1 MFTGLS
7 GYGAANGRLNPVRKT
22 KRGERR
28 NNKEMNKK
36 ILASIFV
43 IGILALAM
51 GYGTIS
57 YYSDKE
63 ESTGNVF
70 QSGTIDLTLSGTI
83 PFTFYDIKP
92 SEDLDPVTVQ
102 FENIGQNPG
111 YLYNKITYI
120 ENDKAGNVVNLNADD
135 FAALI
140 YVEAVTYQHW
150 TYWEAADGNPA
161 HWGWGSIHD
170 DLPNWLDMDTYFGN
184 KDGFVSLYE
193 IKLAGWIPYDT
204 NTPEK
209 PLIAGD
215 AGKWVITFHMADSLE
230 SWPGGALKFNVE
242 DNWPQA
248 DGISMTWTAV
258 LKQTSGPPA

>member
-1 MFTGLS
+1 
-7 GYGAANGRLNPVRKT
+7 
-22 KRGERR
+22 
-28 NNKEMNKK
+28 MNKK

-70 QSGTIDLTLSGTI
+70 QSGTIDLILDGTI
-83 PFTFYDIKP
+83 PFAFYDIKP
-92 SEDLDPVTVQ
+92 SEDLAPVTVSFQ
-102 FENIGQNPG
+102 NIGQNPG
-111 YLYNKITYI
+111 YLYNKITYT
-120 ENDKAGNVVNLNADD
+120 ENDKAEVPESDGGNLNADD

-140 YVEAVTYQHW
+140 YVKNVTYQHY
-150 TYWEAADGNPA
+150 TYWEGTG
-161 HWGWGSIHD
+161 WGWGSIHN
-170 DLPNWLDMDTYFGN
+170 DLTKWKAGMDLNHDGN
-184 KDGFVSLYE
+184 VSLYE
-193 IKLAGWIPYDT
+193 MKQCGWIPYNTD
-204 NTPEK
+204 TPEE

-215 AGKWVITFHMADSLE
+215 AGRWVITFHMADSLE

-248 DGISMTWTAV
+248 DGIDMTWTAV

>member
-1 MFTGLS
+1 
-7 GYGAANGRLNPVRKT
+7 
-22 KRGERR
+22 
-28 NNKEMNKK
+28 MNKK

-51 GYGTIS
+51 GWGT
-57 YYSDKE
+57 YSWFSDTE
-63 ESTGNVF
+63 TSTGNVF
-70 QSGTIDLTLSGTI
+70 QSGTIDLTLFGDI

-92 SEDLDPVTVQ
+92 CEDLAPVNVSFQ
-102 FENIGQNPG
+102 NIGQNPG

-120 ENDKAGNVVNLNADD
+120 ENDKAGNVVDLNADD

-140 YVEAVTYQHW
+140 YVKAVTYQHW
-150 TYWEAADGNPA
+150 TYWEGTG
-161 HWGWGSIHD
+161 WGWGQLNN
-170 DLPNWLDMDTYFGN
+170 DLPNWLSMDSN
-184 KDGFVSLYE
+184 NDGYVSLYE
-193 IKLAGWIPYDT
+193 MEQIGWIPY
-204 NTPEK
+204 NTDDPEE

-215 AGKWVITFHMADSLE
+215 AGRWVITFHMADSLV
-230 SWPGGALKFNVE
+230 SWPGGALEFDVE

>member
-1 MFTGLS
+1 M
-7 GYGAANGRLNPVRKT
+7 RKT
-22 KRGERR
+22 RNGERR
-28 NNKEMNKK
+28 SDKEMNKK

-51 GYGTIS
+51 GWGTIS

-70 QSGTIDLTLSGTI
+70 QSGTIDLILDGTI
-83 PFTFYDIKP
+83 PFKFYDIKP
-92 SEDLDPVTVQ
+92 CEDLGPVTVSFQ
-102 FENIGQNPG
+102 NIGQNPG

-120 ENDKAGNVVNLNADD
+120 ENDKAEVPESDAGDLSADD

-140 YVEAVTYQHW
+140 YVKTVTYQHY
-150 TYWEAADGNPA
+150 TYWEATPETPA
-161 HWGWGSIHD
+161 HWGWGSTHD
-170 DLPNWLDMDTYFGN
+170 DLPNWLSMDLN
-184 KDGFVSLYE
+184 NDGYVSLYE
-193 IKLAGWIPYDT
+193 MKQCGWIPYNT
-204 NTPEK
+204 NVPEE

-215 AGKWVITFHMADSLE
+215 AGRWVITFHMADSLE

-248 DGISMTWTAV
+248 DGIDMTWTAV
-258 LKQTSGPPA
+258 LNQLPETLP

>member
-1 MFTGLS
+1 
-7 GYGAANGRLNPVRKT
+7 VRKT
-22 KRGERR
+22 RKGERR

-51 GYGTIS
+51 GWGT
-57 YYSDKE
+57 YSWFSDTE
-63 ESTGNVF
+63 TSTGNVF
-70 QSGTIDLTLSGTI
+70 QSGTIDLTLFGDI
-83 PFTFYDIKP
+83 PFEFYDIKP
-92 SEDLDPVTVQ
+92 CEDLAPVTVSFQ
-102 FENIGQNPG
+102 NIGQNPG

-120 ENDKAGNVVNLNADD
+120 ENDKAGNVVNLNADE

-140 YVEAVTYQHW
+140 YVKNVTYQHY
-150 TYWEAADGNPA
+150 TYWEAVGETPA
-161 HWGWGSIHD
+161 HWGWGSIHN
-170 DLPNWLDMDTYFGN
+170 DLNNWKLGMDLNSDGN
-184 KDGFVSLYE
+184 VSLYE
-193 IKLAGWIPYDT
+193 MKQCGWLPY
-204 NTPEK
+204 NTDSPEE

-215 AGKWVITFHMADSLE
+215 AGRWVITFHMADSLV

-242 DNWPQA
+242 NNWPQA